1 MKIRAA
7 LLVHIAAVGLACL
20 GLIVA
25 APARPTPSDAFCN
38 VQVEPD
44 CWFVFTVNQNAF
56 PVAADERDLVIAK
69 GEQACAEMSAYT
81 GPRPVWHW
89 ATQKVSQVGGSANQT
104 AMRMAVIF
112 AGAAAKA
119 YCPSALRD

>member
-25 APARPTPSDAFCN
+25 APARPTPSD
-38 VQVEPD
+38 
-44 CWFVFTVNQNAF
+44 AF